1 MRSLLVALTL
11 AAPLAF
17 AQAQPRQPKTEL
29 TFEGDLI
36 EGTDQRPDVELV
48 DSAKAPKHTSL
59 VKVRETFRREVLESV
74 NQL

>member
-36 EGTDQRPDVELV
+36 EGTDQRPDVEFI
-48 DSAKAPKHTSL
+48 DAAKAPKHSSL
-59 VKVRETFRREVLESV
+59 VKVRESFKREVLESV
-74 NQL
+74 SQL